1 MTILSRY
8 VELHPASQALAKRAL
23 AAVLVMVIAAGTVIA
38 QGANAAAATG
48 SAPKRPSSTSATS
61 KKSSNP
67 LPVMK
72 VTDVKTGKDV
82 ALAASLDGKK
92 PLLVWFWAPH

>member
-1 MTILSRY
+1 MNQSPRLFLKT
-8 VELHPASQALAKRAL
+8 VAKLGL

-48 SAPKRPSSTSATS
+48 AAPKRLSGTSATS

-67 LPVMK
+67 LPVMN

>member
-1 MTILSRY
+1 MNQSPRILLKT
-8 VELHPASQALAKRAL
+8 VVTHAL
-23 AAVLVMVIAAGTVIA
+23 AAVVVIVIAVGTVTA
-38 QGANAAAATG
+38 HGATAASVTG
-48 SAPKRPSSTSATS
+48 AAPKRPPGTSASS
-61 KKSSNP
+61 KKSVNP

>member
-1 MTILSRY
+1 MNQSRRRCR
-8 VELHPASQALAKRAL
+8 EALAILGL
-23 AAVLVMVIAAGTVIA
+23 ATVIAAGTGGTA
-38 QGANAAAATG
+38 GA
-48 SAPKRPSSTSATS
+48 APKRPAVRSAPS
-61 KKSSNP
+61 KKSVNP
-67 LPVMK
+67 LPVMN